1 MLLLYIIST
10 HTEEEM
16 EELDNEMIV
25 AKAKQKSQTSLD
37 AGDIYRLTQQANMS
51 AICFGLYFHTLPPP
65 ILFDPQIS
73 QWQPPPP
80 APPSIC
86 HVAPLDCGGPGLPGR
101 RHRGGRVD
109 RSPPPSSSSS

>member
-37 AGDIYRLTQQANMS
+37 AGDIYRHSQGGITCG
-51 AICFGLYFHTLPPP
+51 AIDEPRKSSKA
-65 ILFDPQIS
+65 IDE
-73 QWQPPPP
+73 
-80 APPSIC
+80 
-86 HVAPLDCGGPGLPGR
+86 
-101 RHRGGRVD
+101 RVIINFCD
-109 RSPPPSSSSS
+109 KNVVIARFRDKNVYR

>member
-37 AGDIYRLTQQANMS
+37 AGDIYRQNKQ
-51 AICFGLYFHTLPPP
+51 IC
-65 ILFDPQIS
+65 Q
-73 QWQPPPP
+73 
-80 APPSIC
+80 
-86 HVAPLDCGGPGLPGR
+86 
-101 RHRGGRVD
+101 
-109 RSPPPSSSSS
+109 

>member
-25 AKAKQKSQTSLD
+25 AKAKQKKSNIL
-37 AGDIYRLTQQANMS
+37 GCGRYLHTQQANMS
-51 AICFGLYFHTLPPP
+51 VICFGLYFHTLPPP
-65 ILFDPQIS
+65 ILFYPKIS

-86 HVAPLDCGGPGLPGR
+86 HVAPLACGSPGLPGR
-101 RHRGGRVD
+101 RHRGGPANRP
-109 RSPPPSSSSS
+109 PPPSSSSS